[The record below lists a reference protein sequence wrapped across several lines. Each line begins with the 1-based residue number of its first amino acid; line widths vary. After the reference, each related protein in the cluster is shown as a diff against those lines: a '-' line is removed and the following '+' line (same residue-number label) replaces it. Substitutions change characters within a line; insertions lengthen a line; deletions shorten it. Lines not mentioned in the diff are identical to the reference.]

1 MLGLLFWV
9 VVDAAVLF
17 VAPPLVPTRYR
28 KMAAKNALR
37 VVGICICIIVFALL
51 STSYVSVPDGH
62 LRAHSVPHPSERSVS
77 GSPAG

>member
-37 VVGICICIIVFALL
+37 VVGICIIVFALL
-51 STSYVSVPDGH
+51 STSYVPVRDGH